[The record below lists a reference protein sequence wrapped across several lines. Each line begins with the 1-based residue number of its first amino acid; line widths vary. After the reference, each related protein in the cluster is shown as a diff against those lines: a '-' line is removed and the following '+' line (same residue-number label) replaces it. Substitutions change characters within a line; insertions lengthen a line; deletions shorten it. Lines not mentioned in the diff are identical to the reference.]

1 MILKNITCTV
11 TLCLL
16 TLSGQANGKTEVPP
30 YKDKSLSIEKR
41 VDDLMGRMTLRE
53 KVLQL
58 QNRGAGRLDEI
69 DRIFN
74 GESYGCTHEMGTT
87 AAECAAMY
95 KELQQYMLTKT
106 RLGIPILTSAEGI
119 QGILQNNCTLFPPRF
134 SAGKY
139 FQSCFDPTYDRG
151 CRRRS

>member
-1 MILKNITCTV
+1 MTLRNITCAV

-16 TLSGQANGKTEVPP
+16 TLSGQAVGKTEVPP
-30 YKDKSLSIEKR
+30 YKNKSLSIEKR

-74 GESYGCTHEMGTT
+74 GEQ
-87 AAECAAMY
+87 
-95 KELQQYMLTKT
+95 K
-106 RLGIPILTSAEGI
+106 RL
-119 QGILQNNCTLFPPRF
+119 
-134 SAGKY
+134 
-139 FQSCFDPTYDRG
+139 DR
-151 CRRRS
+151 

>member
-1 MILKNITCTV
+1 MTLRNITCAV

-16 TLSGQANGKTEVPP
+16 TLSGQAVGKTEVPP
-30 YKDKSLSIEKR
+30 YKNKSLSIEKR

-95 KELQQYMLTKT
+95 KELQGSESPLLLLPKAFRESCKIIVRCFRTLW
-106 RLGIPILTSAEGI
+106 RRGVPSIL
-119 QGILQNNCTLFPPRF
+119 L
-134 SAGKY
+134 
-139 FQSCFDPTYDRG
+139 
-151 CRRRS
+151 

>member
-1 MILKNITCTV
+1 MTLRNITCAV

-16 TLSGQANGKTEVPP
+16 TLSGQAVGKTEVPP
-30 YKDKSLSIEKR
+30 YKNKSLSIEKR

-95 KELQQYMLTKT
+95 KELTVHADENKARNPHY
-106 RLGIPILTSAEGI
+106 
-119 QGILQNNCTLFPPRF
+119 
-134 SAGKY
+134 Y
-139 FQSCFDPTYDRG
+139 F
-151 CRRRS
+151 CRRHSGNPAK